1 MNIFK
6 FSVKSIAQ
14 ILFVIIFFST
24 LQAKNLDKF
33 NEGRYISDYFS
44 GILLLNNNQYNESYS
59 FLKKLDGLET
69 SHLNYSS
76 RYLYSLVNLGKFNEA
91 FNYSK
96 KLEKRKLG
104 NFESNLIIGVY
115 YLKNKNLDLAQKYF
129 LKLKNR
135 KSSSILNNFVSNS
148 LLNWV
153 SLKSLDLN
161 TAQNKIN
168 TIDSRFE
175 NLKNI
180 QNVFLH
186 CFYKSHKTEFFF
198 EELVLNQK
206 IDFSRYNYFYA
217 THLSNIG
224 KIEQAKKIVNSS
236 LKLYPRNLLLN
247 QYKLDLNNGK
257 YENNFNCQNLS
268 NIVAEILYIT
278 ANALSSQD
286 IYTFSNFY
294 LNLSKY
300 LNNDF
305 YSFNTLLAE
314 NFYKTNDFTEAKKI
328 YKEMSK
334 QGEAFFWYSAK
345 QNAKIFIKED
355 KKEKA
360 LKLITNTYAKLS
372 EKNIYQTF
380 DYAKFLKN
388 NEQFEDSIKL
398 YTQIIKKIN
407 KDHPL
412 YPKVKD
418 GRGVAYE
425 RIGEWHKA
433 EKDLLSS
440 LDSSPDQ
447 AYVINYLA
455 YSWIEQGVK
464 IEQSL
469 KMLQKANDL
478 KSNDPYIIDSLGW
491 ALFKLKRYED
501 AKHYLQSAVKLMPSD
516 PIVNDHYGDVLWKN
530 GNKIQARYYWSYVLN
545 LEDTEEDLKDNI
557 KNKLILGL

>member
-6 FSVKSIAQ
+6 FSVKPIAQ

-33 NEGRYISDYFS
+33 NEGSYISDYFS
-44 GILLLNNNQYNESYS
+44 GILLLNDNQYTESYS
-59 FLKKLDGLET
+59 FLKKLDGLEA

-76 RYLYSLVNLGKFNEA
+76 KYLYSLVNLGKFNEA

-104 NFESNLIIGVY
+104 NFESDLIIGVY
-115 YLKNKNLDLAQKYF
+115 YLKNKNHDLAQKYF
-129 LKLKNR
+129 LKLQNR
-135 KSSSILNNFVSNS
+135 KSSSILNNFVSNA

-153 SLKSLDLN
+153 SFKNLDLN
-161 TAQNKIN
+161 SAQNKIN
-168 TIDSRFE
+168 AIDSRFE

-186 CFYKSHKTEFFF
+186 CFYKSQKTEFFF

-217 THLSNIG
+217 TYLLNIG
-224 KIEQAKKIVNSS
+224 KIEQAKKVVNSS

-257 YENNFNCQNLS
+257 HENNFNCQNLS
-268 NIVAEILYIT
+268 NIVAEIFYIT
-278 ANALSSQD
+278 ANVLSSQD

-314 NFYKTNDFTEAKKI
+314 NFYKIDDFIQAKKI

-345 QNAKIFIKED
+345 QNAKIFIKEG

-360 LKLITNTYAKLS
+360 LKLITNTYEKLS
-372 EKNIYQTF
+372 EKNIYETF

-398 YTQIIKKIN
+398 YTQIIKKIK

-412 YPKVKD
+412 YPEVKD

-425 RIGEWHKA
+425 RIGEWRKA

-440 LDSSPDQ
+440 LDASPDQ

-455 YSWIEQGVK
+455 YSWIEKGVK

-469 KMLQKANDL
+469 KMLEKANNL
-478 KSNDPYIIDSLGW
+478 KSNDPYILDSLGW

-501 AKHYLQSAVKLMPSD
+501 SKHHLQSAVKLMPSD
-516 PIVNDHYGDVLWKN
+516 PIVNDHYGDVLWKS
-530 GNKIQARYYWSYVLN
+530 GNKIQARYYWNYVLS
-545 LEDTEEDLKDNI
+545 LEDTEEDLKNNI

>member
-6 FSVKSIAQ
+6 FSVNPIAQ

-33 NEGRYISDYFS
+33 NEGSYISDYFS
-44 GILLLNNNQYNESYS
+44 GILLLNDNQYTESYS
-59 FLKKLDGLET
+59 FLKKLDGLEA

-104 NFESNLIIGVY
+104 NFESDLIIGVY
-115 YLKNKNLDLAQKYF
+115 YLKNKNHDLAQKYF
-129 LKLKNR
+129 LKLQNR
-135 KSSSILNNFVSNS
+135 KSSSILNNFVSNA

-153 SLKSLDLN
+153 SFKNLDLN
-161 TAQNKIN
+161 SAQNKIN
-168 TIDSRFE
+168 AIDSRFE

-186 CFYKSHKTEFFF
+186 CFYKSQKTEFFF

-217 THLSNIG
+217 TYLLNIG
-224 KIEQAKKIVNSS
+224 KIEQAKKVVNFS

-257 YENNFNCQNLS
+257 HENNFNCQNLS
-268 NIVAEILYIT
+268 NIVAEIFYIT
-278 ANALSSQD
+278 ANVLSSQD

-314 NFYKTNDFTEAKKI
+314 NFYKIDDFIQAKKI

-345 QNAKIFIKED
+345 QNAKIFIKEG

-360 LKLITNTYAKLS
+360 LKLITNTYEKLS
-372 EKNIYQTF
+372 EKNIYETF

-398 YTQIIKKIN
+398 YTQIIKKIK

-412 YPKVKD
+412 YPEVKD

-425 RIGEWHKA
+425 RIGEWRKA

-440 LDSSPDQ
+440 LDASPDQ

-455 YSWIEQGVK
+455 YSWIEKGVK

-469 KMLQKANDL
+469 KMLEKANNL
-478 KSNDPYIIDSLGW
+478 KSNDPYILDSLGW

-501 AKHYLQSAVKLMPSD
+501 SKHHLQSAVKLMPSD
-516 PIVNDHYGDVLWKN
+516 PIVNDHYGDVLWKS
-530 GNKIQARYYWSYVLN
+530 GNKIQARYYWNYVLS
-545 LEDTEEDLKDNI
+545 LEDTEEDLKNNI